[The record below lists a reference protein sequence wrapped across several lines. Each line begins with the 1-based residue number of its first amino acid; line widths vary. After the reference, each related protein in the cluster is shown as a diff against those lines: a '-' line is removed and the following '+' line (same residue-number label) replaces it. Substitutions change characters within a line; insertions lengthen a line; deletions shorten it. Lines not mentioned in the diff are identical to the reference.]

1 MFDLLWSRLHDIFII
16 FWKLIILNQSFSV
29 KWWAYFCFRKKRN
42 KLSEFNTF
50 QARKRRYLSN
60 HWSDKDLKGTVVNRA
75 CPSLNGGSLK
85 ITATIPLIKI
95 VLLQDFNM
103 CFYCL
108 FDTLFPQR
116 SFYSRIGF
124 YIDIILA
131 FRFATVQYLYKRG
144 GDSFATGQYLYKRG
158 AGQFCN
164 RSISI

>member
-1 MFDLLWSRLHDIFII
+1 MP
-16 FWKLIILNQSFSV
+16 LI
-29 KWWAYFCFRKKRN
+29 KWR
-42 KLSEFNTF
+42 
-50 QARKRRYLSN
+50 
-60 HWSDKDLKGTVVNRA
+60 VN
-75 CPSLNGGSLK
+75 NK

-124 YIDIILA
+124 IDIILA

-144 GDSFATGQYLYKRG
+144 GGQFCNRSLSIKEGVGDSFATGQYLYKRRGDSFATGQYLYKRG
-158 AGQFCN
+158 GHFCN